1 MNSSTFI
8 IEGMSCAACSSAVER
23 SVKKLDGIKRAE
35 VNLTTKKLS
44 VEWDST
50 LTNKDNIITAVTKSG
65 YTAIDPSTIKE
76 KTKAA
81 DGTKTDTNSAQKI
94 ELVVSWV
101 LSVLIMYIA
110 MGQMISPALPLPPF
124 FSPHTNPVNFA
135 LIQLLLT
142 IPVLYT
148 GRNFFTRGFKSLALR
163 SPNMDSLIAL
173 GSSASFLYSLF
184 LTFLVSSDSHY
195 IHNLYYESAAVVL
208 TFVMT
213 GKYIE
218 SSSTNKTKS
227 AITSLLSLQPP
238 KALILGSYD
247 NPELKLPP
255 KETDIDSI
263 SAGTVLLIKPGS
275 IIPLDGIVL
284 EGESDVNESMI
295 TGESMSVDKEAGAKL
310 IGGTLNGSG
319 VLIMRVTKT
328 AQNSTLAK
336 IISFIEEAQS
346 KKAPISRFADK
357 VSGIFVPAVLF
368 IALVSAVVW
377 SISGQ
382 SFHFVLRIL
391 TSVLVIACPCALGLA
406 TPAAVMVGTGEGAK
420 KGILIRSAEI
430 LEILQKVTTVVL
442 DKTGTVT
449 KGKPAVTSIHLYNTG
464 KTLIQ
469 TEEELISLASQL
481 EKNST
486 HPLALAVIHEAQ
498 RRNISMETY
507 TSLEEKNKAGRGITA
522 LLKKDEERQTLS
534 LSVGNAL
541 LMKDNNVPVQEAQT
555 DIENLEESGKTL
567 IYIAVNSSLAGIIA
581 LEDEL
586 KETSISAVQSLKN
599 MGLEVILLSGDN
611 KRSAQSIGDKIGADK
626 VIAEVLPED
635 KARVIEELQKQG
647 KIVLMAGDGI
657 NDSPALV
664 QADIGAAMGKGSDTA
679 IESGDIVLMH
689 STIDSIREAVLLS
702 RATLRVIKQN
712 LFWAFIYN
720 LIGLPLAAGVLF
732 PFTGLLL
739 NPMIAGFAMA
749 LSSISVVSN
758 ALRLPLVLRGMMMRR
773 KT

>member
-208 TFVMT
+208 TFIMT

-336 IISFIEEAQS
+336 NNFFYRRSS
-346 KKAPISRFADK
+346 K
-357 VSGIFVPAVLF
+357 
-368 IALVSAVVW
+368 
-377 SISGQ
+377 
-382 SFHFVLRIL
+382 
-391 TSVLVIACPCALGLA
+391 
-406 TPAAVMVGTGEGAK
+406 
-420 KGILIRSAEI
+420 
-430 LEILQKVTTVVL
+430 
-442 DKTGTVT
+442 
-449 KGKPAVTSIHLYNTG
+449 
-464 KTLIQ
+464 
-469 TEEELISLASQL
+469 
-481 EKNST
+481 
-486 HPLALAVIHEAQ
+486 
-498 RRNISMETY
+498 
-507 TSLEEKNKAGRGITA
+507 
-522 LLKKDEERQTLS
+522 
-534 LSVGNAL
+534 
-541 LMKDNNVPVQEAQT
+541 
-555 DIENLEESGKTL
+555 
-567 IYIAVNSSLAGIIA
+567 
-581 LEDEL
+581 
-586 KETSISAVQSLKN
+586 
-599 MGLEVILLSGDN
+599 
-611 KRSAQSIGDKIGADK
+611 
-626 VIAEVLPED
+626 
-635 KARVIEELQKQG
+635 
-647 KIVLMAGDGI
+647 
-657 NDSPALV
+657 
-664 QADIGAAMGKGSDTA
+664 
-679 IESGDIVLMH
+679 
-689 STIDSIREAVLLS
+689 
-702 RATLRVIKQN
+702 
-712 LFWAFIYN
+712 
-720 LIGLPLAAGVLF
+720 
-732 PFTGLLL
+732 
-739 NPMIAGFAMA
+739 
-749 LSSISVVSN
+749 
-758 ALRLPLVLRGMMMRR
+758 
-773 KT
+773 